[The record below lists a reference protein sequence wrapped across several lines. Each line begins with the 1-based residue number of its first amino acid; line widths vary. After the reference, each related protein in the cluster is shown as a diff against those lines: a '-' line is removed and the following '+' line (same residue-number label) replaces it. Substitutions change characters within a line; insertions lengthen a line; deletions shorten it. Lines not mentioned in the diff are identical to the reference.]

1 MAESEIVP
9 NWGDL
14 ACSRSARMSHPI
26 GGAEGR
32 QKQGKESELVIVLG
46 AWESHV
52 QGEAR
57 AQNTGGHRTISLT
70 HRGGHEMLPDL
81 TPITRKATRPADYR
95 V

>member
-26 GGAEGR
+26 GEAEGR
-32 QKQGKESELVIVLG
+32 QKAGEESELVIVLG

-52 QGEAR
+52 QGEERVQKHGASSHHFPHPQR
-57 AQNTGGHRTISLT
+57 RTRNVTRLDT
-70 HRGGHEMLPDL
+70 HH
-81 TPITRKATRPADYR
+81 T
-95 V
+95 